1 MVDNTTQL
9 DITTSSA
16 DFAVPMN
23 GTDATLTG
31 ALTVA
36 SIETS
41 GTANTANM
49 NVSNSLNVAY
59 DAVVEKCLTANN
71 LIVEDSLVELSSA
84 ALKTDVTPI
93 EGALAKI
100 MSLEGVEFNWINKKN
115 EMKEYGLIAEKVA
128 KVAPNLVAFENDQ
141 AQGIKYS
148 KMVSLLIEG
157 MKEQQREINELKK
170 KLN

>member
-1 MVDNTTQL
+1 
-9 DITTSSA
+9 
-16 DFAVPMN
+16 MN

-128 KVAPNLVAFENDQ
+128 KVAIAGNSQFQSAITGPEWADNDTLV
-141 AQGIKYS
+141 GK
-148 KMVSLLIEG
+148 
-157 MKEQQREINELKK
+157 
-170 KLN
+170 

>member
-1 MVDNTTQL
+1 M
-9 DITTSSA
+9 
-16 DFAVPMN
+16 
-23 GTDATLTG
+23 
-31 ALTVA
+31 
-36 SIETS
+36 
-41 GTANTANM
+41 
-49 NVSNSLNVAY
+49 
-59 DAVVEKCLTANN
+59 
-71 LIVEDSLVELSSA
+71 IVEDSLVELSSA
-84 ALKTDVTPI
+84 ALKTDVAPI

-128 KVAPNLVAFENDQ
+128 KVAPNLVAFENDK

>member
-1 MVDNTTQL
+1 FAGKNNMARIDNATEVALAIGSTKKLTVDSTGTTV
-9 DITTSSA
+9 A
-16 DFAVPMN
+16 
-23 GTDATLTG
+23 G
-31 ALTVA
+31 ALTVD

-49 NVSNSLNVAY
+49 NVSSALNTNSLDVAY
-59 DAVVEKCLTANN
+59 DAIIQSCLTTQD
-71 LIVEDSLVELSSA
+71 LIVQDSLVELSSA

-100 MSLEGVEFNWINKKN
+100 MSLEGVEFNWINRKN

-128 KVAPNLVAFENDQ
+128 EVAPNLVAFENEK

-148 KMVSLLIEG
+148 KMVSLLIE
-157 MKEQQREINELKK
+157 
-170 KLN
+170 